1 MAEADALAICNEA
14 LVLLGDAPIDSFD
27 GEGAANVACRTHY
40 APARDHLLAIHPWNF
55 SRLTVDLVRLE
66 AAPSS
71 ATGFSAAYQ
80 LPADLLRI
88 VRVFVDSIP
97 EPAWS
102 QEAKHL
108 LVDASDTAAV
118 AIEYHRLVDETYFIK
133 PFRTALMTEM
143 AARLAPALTEREG
156 MTDTMQRAARM
167 ALATA
172 RHQNAT
178 QRPAQ
183 HISATRFQRARA
195 R

>member
-14 LVLLGDAPIDSFD
+14 LVLLGDAPIDSLD

-40 APARDHLLAIHPWNF
+40 GPTRDHLLSIHPWNF
-55 SRLTVDLVRLE
+55 SRLTVDLVRLA

-80 LPADLLRI
+80 LPTDLVRI
-88 VRVFVDSIP
+88 VRVFVDTIP
-97 EPAWS
+97 DPSWS
-102 QEAKHL
+102 QEADHL
-108 LVDASDTAAV
+108 LVDAADTAVV
-118 AIEYHRLVDETYFIK
+118 AIEYHRLVDESYFIK
-133 PFRTALMTEM
+133 PFRTALMAEM

-156 MTDTMQRAARM
+156 MTDTMQKAARV

-172 RHQNAT
+172 RHANAT
-178 QRPAQ
+178 QRPTQ
-183 HISATRFQRARA
+183 HIAATRFIRARA